1 MSRKSILV
9 VEDDRVVS
17 RDIQLQLRN
26 IGYDVAG
33 AAVSGE
39 QAIAMAASL
48 KPDLVLMDIRLEGD
62 MDGIQAATT
71 IRERMRM
78 PIVYLTAYADDETVR
93 RAGESEPFGYLLK
106 PFEETQL
113 RAAIEMALYKHAAE
127 KRLHESERRYATTL
141 SSIGDAVIATDSAG
155 LITFMNPV
163 AEALTKWK
171 MAEAIGQPVVNIFR
185 IINEDSRQ
193 TVEDP
198 VAKVLRLGT
207 IVGLANHT
215 LLIAKD
221 GTEIHIDDSGAPI
234 IDDHGEISGAVLV
247 FRDIGHRKQMD
258 DALRQAQ
265 ADLALVG
272 RLTRLGEL
280 AASIAHEVNQPL
292 TAIVS
297 NAETCLRFLEQ
308 AKAAAERM
316 SQNSH
321 RAGEVVRSIRSLAG
335 NAPDKFTEID
345 LNEVVMEVVGLLR
358 GEIKR
363 HGASVETSLTPV
375 PPLVQGDRVQLQQV
389 VLNLVMN
396 ALEAMSAA
404 AISTR
409 TISIGSHRPVDSEIE
424 LFVSDTGPG
433 LGPVDGERVFDAMF
447 TTKREGMG
455 LGLSIC
461 RSIIEAHGGTIRADI
476 PHSEPGATFR
486 FSLPLANG
494 NLAK

>member
-1 MSRKSILV
+1 MNRKSILV

-33 AAVSGE
+33 AAVTGE
-39 QAIAMAASL
+39 DAIAMATSL

-71 IRERMRM
+71 IRHQLRV
-78 PIVYLTAYADDETVR
+78 PVVYLTAYADDETVK
-93 RAGESEPFGYLLK
+93 RAGDSEPFGYLLK

-155 LITFMNPV
+155 LITFMNPI
-163 AEALTKWK
+163 AEGLTKWK
-171 MAEAIGQPVVNIFR
+171 MAEAIGKPVVEVFR

-221 GTEIHIDDSGAPI
+221 GAEIHIDDSGAPI

-297 NAETCLRFLEQ
+297 NAETCLRYLEQ

-335 NAPDKFTEID
+335 NAPDKFVEID
-345 LNEVVMEVVGLLR
+345 LNQVVLEVVGLLR
-358 GEIKR
+358 GEIRR
-363 HGASVETSLTPV
+363 HGANVETLLTPV
-375 PPLVQGDRVQLQQV
+375 PQLVHGDRVQLQQV

-404 AISTR
+404 AVPVKKIT
-409 TISIGSHRPVDSEIE
+409 IGSRRSDANGVE

-433 LGPVDGERVFDAMF
+433 LGPVDPERVFDAMF

-461 RSIIEAHGGTIRADI
+461 RSIIEAHGGTIMADI
-476 PHSEPGATFR
+476 IHSDPGATFR
-486 FSLPLANG
+486 LSLPVADEKR
-494 NLAK
+494 AK